1 MQSSKL
7 CGEWVEKKYEARM
20 HRDQFVMSA
29 IASGMG
35 SDYVYI
41 LFYIYTHTVFA
52 KPILDHH
59 FKRDAQPKD
68 DSL

>member
-7 CGEWVEKKYEARM
+7 CGEWAEKKYDSRM
-20 HRDQFVMSA
+20 HRDPFVMSA

-41 LFYIYTHTVFA
+41 LYYIYTHIAYSRSPF
-52 KPILDHH
+52 
-59 FKRDAQPKD
+59 
-68 DSL
+68 